1 MEFRFRFVSISAM
14 EAIHIRPMTT
24 DDISPTAAWM
34 VQTPLWQRYGLTVER
49 ARKNF
54 EKGLAQHD
62 TLLMADVGTEHSGC
76 GFAWCLP
83 QGGFGRSMYLRLI
96 GVRQDAARAGIGSA
110 LLDAA
115 EQAALEVSREMF
127 LLVSDFNGDAQR
139 FYQRHGYRQIGAIP
153 GYVLPDVTE
162 LLYWKQLR
170 NVTGVA

>member
-1 MEFRFRFVSISAM
+1 MESIQ
-14 EAIHIRPMTT
+14 IRPMTLADAPQLAT
-24 DDISPTAAWM
+24 WM
-34 VQTPLWQRYGLTVER
+34 VQTPLWQRYSLTVDR
-49 ARKNF
+49 ACKNF
-54 EKGLAQHD
+54 EKGLAQKD
-62 TLLMADVGTEHSGC
+62 ILLVADVGTDAGC

-96 GVRQDAARAGIGSA
+96 GVRQDAARGGIGSA
-110 LLDAA
+110 LLGAA
-115 EQAALEVSREMF
+115 EQTALAVSREMF
-127 LLVSDFNGDAQR
+127 LPVSDFNSDAQR